1 MLVLGRVFL
10 KSGSRQQDSQIHKIT
25 NQVLHTWGYVMGSK
39 DHDLVFAPGVVW
51 CDNISLF
58 NFEKGSLTVLT
69 IVVVIKVWSITTT
82 MVIC

>member
-1 MLVLGRVFL
+1 
-10 KSGSRQQDSQIHKIT
+10 
-25 NQVLHTWGYVMGSK
+25 MGSK

-69 IVVVIKVWSITTT
+69 IVVVIKVWSLTTT